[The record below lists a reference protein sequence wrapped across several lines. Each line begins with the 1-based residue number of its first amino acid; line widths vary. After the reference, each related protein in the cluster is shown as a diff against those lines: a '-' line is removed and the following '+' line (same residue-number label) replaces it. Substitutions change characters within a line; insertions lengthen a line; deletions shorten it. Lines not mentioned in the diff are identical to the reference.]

1 MSRAASMRTVDT
13 QTPAPRTLTG
23 SRLLKPE
30 DVAEILGLSVSTVS
44 GMLRRGELPGI
55 VVRAGAGKKRLRH
68 IFRVRSTDL
77 DSWVKARQTGPRG
90 VKP

>member
-55 VVRAGAGKKRLRH
+55 VVRAGAGKKRLRRL
-68 IFRVRSTDL
+68 FRVRSSDL
-77 DSWVKARQTGPRG
+77 DAWVKARQTSPHGA
-90 VKP
+90 KP